1 VSEPIF
7 WLGVSMFLVA
17 LCLSFVLMTAI
28 PAFKEL
34 ARAARSAEKLF
45 DTLHR
50 ELPPTLDAIRTT
62 GLDIA
67 DLKDEISEGV
77 DKTTRVISQVDQSLM
92 EVRHQVKQTS
102 VNTRSVWA
110 GISATWN
117 VLLRPS
123 QTRKR
128 TPSRATIPR
137 HRQPPTE

>member
-1 VSEPIF
+1 
-7 WLGVSMFLVA
+7 MFLVA
-17 LCLSFVLMTAI
+17 LCLSLVLMTAI

-50 ELPPTLDAIRTT
+50 ELPPTLDAIRAT
-62 GLDIA
+62 GLEIA

-77 DKTTRVISQVDQSLM
+77 DKTTRVISQVDQGLM

-117 VLLRPS
+117 ALLRPS
-123 QTRKR
+123 QARKR
-128 TPSRATIPR
+128 TPSRATMPR